1 MDCVM
6 TSKLLVVTTNLSF
19 SLVREFPMF
28 AVSSSQEINAIA
40 QSAIAVMDLNFI
52 VVFLFLLIVFFI
64 NRVIRGYLVVE
75 ILDGIRKV
83 IFFEF

>member
-1 MDCVM
+1 
-6 TSKLLVVTTNLSF
+6 
-19 SLVREFPMF
+19 MF